1 MSLKWPPKDKD
12 ETLDYSIDWSRALA
26 SGETIGSVSWSIV
39 NSDDEKV
46 LFGLGQTIEGLR
58 NFTQTNTSSVAT
70 IFLSSGTNNKEYKLF
85 CLISTNQGR
94 SKERAVVVRIREY
107 N

>member
-26 SGETIGSVSWSIV
+26 SGETISSVSWFIV
-39 NSDDEKV
+39 DSHGTKV
-46 LFGLGQTIEGLR
+46 SFDLGQTVEGLK
-58 NFTQTNTSSVAT
+58 NLTQTNTSSVAT
-70 IFLSSGTNNKEYKLF
+70 VFLSLGINNKEYKLF
-85 CLISTNQGR
+85 CLVSTNQGR
-94 SKERAVVVRIREY
+94 SKERAVVIRIREY

>member
-12 ETLDYSIDWSRALA
+12 ETLDYSLDWSRALA
-26 SGETIGSVSWSIV
+26 SGETISSVSWSIV
-39 NSDDEKV
+39 DDNDDKV
-46 LFGLGQTIEGLR
+46 SFGLGQTVGGLK
-58 NFTQTNTSSVAT
+58 NLTQTNTSSVAT
-70 IFLSSGTNNKEYKLF
+70 VFLSSGTNNKEYKLF